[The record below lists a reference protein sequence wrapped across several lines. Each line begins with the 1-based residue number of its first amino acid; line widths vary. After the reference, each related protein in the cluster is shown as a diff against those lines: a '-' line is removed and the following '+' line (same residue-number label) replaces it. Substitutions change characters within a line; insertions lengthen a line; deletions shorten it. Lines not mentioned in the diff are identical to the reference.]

1 MKTLFSLVVT
11 LGLVA
16 GGLGTWYWNNAQTPQ
31 FKYRTAALERD
42 DLVIAISANGTIEP
56 EEVIDVGAQVVGR
69 IKSFGR
75 DPRNPDRPIDYGTPV
90 DEGTVLAQ
98 IDDAT
103 YASEVEQ
110 AKANLKHAEAD
121 LLRAGARLRQAERD
135 WKRTENLVKKN
146 QVPAAES
153 STACTLTQ

>member
-1 MKTLFSLVVT
+1 MKTLFSLVVA

-16 GGLGTWYWNNAQTPQ
+16 GGLGSWYWNNARTPVVK
-31 FKYRTAALERD
+31 FRTAAVERD

-75 DPRNPDRPIDYGTPV
+75 DPRNPERPIDYGTPV
-90 DEGTVLAQ
+90 EEGTILAQ

-103 YASEVEQ
+103 YQTEVEQ
-110 AKANLKHAEAD
+110 AKANLKHAEAE
-121 LLRAGARLRQAERD
+121 LLRTNAKLRQAERD
-135 WKRTENLVKKN
+135 WQRTENLV
-146 QVPAAES
+146 
-153 STACTLTQ
+153 